1 MSVSLFSQYIE
12 KRMSAMDLQDEL
24 KRLIRQYNEAKN
36 TYLLIYAVDVD
47 KSAQGLNVSL
57 VMSDYQVIHEML
69 RQVDKQKL
77 DLYLETPGGSGEAA
91 EEIVNFLHDK
101 FESVDFLIAGEAK
114 SAGTLMAMSADEIY
128 MTDSGSLGPIDAQV
142 RIGRS
147 VVSAFDYVNWIDGK
161 REEVRQGNPL
171 NAVDAAMLAQIS
183 PGEYMGVFHAQE
195 FAKDKLKE
203 WLPKY
208 KFKHWTITETSKT
221 PVDDAFKTQRA
232 EDIAKKMI
240 NHAAWRTHGK
250 SLKIADLEKIGLRIK
265 RVDDIDSICE
275 IVYRMK
281 TVIKL
286 LFGSSTFYKIFF
298 TADEHVAQ
306 SAIAQNPMASNR
318 ANIQTPVVELKIN
331 CPKCGR
337 QHPLYAKFGAIPQQ
351 LEQQMR
357 QRGKKFPA
365 DNKLQC
371 ECGFTIDLSAIRNQI
386 ESQLGRKIVD

>member
-1 MSVSLFSQYIE
+1 
-12 KRMSAMDLQDEL
+12 
-24 KRLIRQYNEAKN
+24 
-36 TYLLIYAVDVD
+36 
-47 KSAQGLNVSL
+47 
-57 VMSDYQVIHEML
+57 
-69 RQVDKQKL
+69 
-77 DLYLETPGGSGEAA
+77 
-91 EEIVNFLHDK
+91 
-101 FESVDFLIAGEAK
+101 
-114 SAGTLMAMSADEIY
+114 
-128 MTDSGSLGPIDAQV
+128 
-142 RIGRS
+142 
-147 VVSAFDYVNWIDGK
+147 
-161 REEVRQGNPL
+161 
-171 NAVDAAMLAQIS
+171 
-183 PGEYMGVFHAQE
+183 
-195 FAKDKLKE
+195 
-203 WLPKY
+203 
-208 KFKHWTITETSKT
+208 
-221 PVDDAFKTQRA
+221 
-232 EDIAKKMI
+232 
-240 NHAAWRTHGK
+240 
-250 SLKIADLEKIGLRIK
+250 LRIK

-298 TADEHVAQ
+298 TADEHIAQ